1 MNQAEKTTA
10 YITKNQ
16 GVTKIHIGSLSI
28 HIVNEDHAH
37 PGPLGWEDS
46 QEPGIIMW
54 GSNYV
59 KKGEDFFEHG
69 EQKPIT
75 HVKRSNES
83 MKRVQDLLDMEVSEK

>member
-1 MNQAEKTTA
+1 MWESD
-10 YITKNQ
+10 YI
-16 GVTKIHIGSLSI
+16 
-28 HIVNEDHAH
+28 
-37 PGPLGWEDS
+37 
-46 QEPGIIMW
+46 
-54 GSNYV
+54 